1 MNNKKRKCR
10 RMRKSRTLAA
20 GIRRGSPSTAVER
33 RVRALKKLIPNSE
46 SMGTEGLFRE
56 TAEYIV
62 ALEMRVTL
70 MHIMVQGLTS
80 PAAASSDSYKL
91 QFLM

>member
-1 MNNKKRKCR
+1 
-10 RMRKSRTLAA
+10 
-20 GIRRGSPSTAVER
+20 
-33 RVRALKKLIPNSE
+33 
-46 SMGTEGLFRE
+46 MGTEGLFRE

-91 QFLM
+91 QFQM